1 MVDRR
6 PTRKLATIMFSD
18 MVGYSALVGRDERL
32 AFRLLEQHRRLVRA
46 TLPRYGG
53 REVDTIGDAFLVEFD
68 SALLA
73 AQCAIAIHQALAVLP
88 PKQPGDPRV
97 VLRIALHLGDI
108 ERPGG
113 QIYGDIYGDTVNIAA
128 RLQELAPRGGIA
140 LSAPVLH
147 QIEQRIV
154 LPYHSLGRPALKNIT
169 HPPEVFTVDAE
180 AILAAPSQDDAATLG
195 AGAEPPRRR
204 WLLPLAAAALVLVSG
219 AAGLAASYLRGPA
232 GTAAPSTQAVPLDTT
247 SAATPAADSAAGTV
261 DGAAAGDERDGRS
274 VAVLPFENR
283 SADADNAFFAD
294 GVQDEIVTRLAKV
307 AALKVVSR
315 ASTQSYGPKPADLA
329 LVASELGVSNLLH
342 GSVQRAGALVRVNVQ
357 LIDARTRGVRWAET
371 YDRRLADSL
380 TVQNEVATAIAR
392 ALDAKLTPAEAIALQ
407 EIPTTDPK
415 AYDAYLRGRAYQTR
429 AEISPEKFRGAIR
442 HYRDAVRLDPEFALA
457 WARLAFVHGALY
469 RFDYDHTP
477 ERRAQAERA
486 AREAVRLQPELGESF
501 LALGHVLYFA
511 DRKYDEALQAFEE
524 ARRRLPND
532 PDALMAISY
541 VKRRQGRI
549 DEAIVLQR
557 EAASR
562 DPRNTSLLQ
571 QFAISLILTRKGF
584 GEADGVLARALKIAP
599 QDSSLLAAQVSIAQ
613 ARGDLARAAAVLRD
627 APKKPDDWFLFN
639 TRVEQWLYERDYR
652 TAIDELES
660 ALASAPPDRGAT
672 IGPYYVQL
680 AIARRRAGDAA
691 GAQASAQRGI
701 DLVEKLRRDGFD
713 TPLVAASLAQLR
725 AELGDSDGA
734 RREATLAER
743 GFANDAVFGPYAH
756 EVRARVEAALGH
768 ADAAIPELEHL
779 LVTVY
784 SSNQYLTPMT
794 PALLRL
800 DPAWDR
806 LRGNPRFD
814 RLLTPDPA

>member
-46 TLPRYGG
+46 TLSRFAG

-73 AQCAIAIHQALAVLP
+73 AQCAIAIHQRLAAQP
-88 PKQPGDPRV
+88 PKQPDDPRV
-97 VLRIALHLGDI
+97 VLRVALHLGDV

-113 QIYGDIYGDTVNIAA
+113 QIYGDTVNIAA
-128 RLQELAPRGGIA
+128 RLQELAPPGGIA
-140 LSAPVLH
+140 LSAPVLQ
-147 QIEQRIV
+147 QIEPRIA
-154 LPYHSLGRPALKNIT
+154 LPYRSLGRPALKNIAY
-169 HPPEVFTVDAE
+169 PPEVFAVDA
-180 AILAAPSQDDAATLG
+180 AALLAAPDQADATALGSGFDAA
-195 AGAEPPRRR
+195 PRR
-204 WLLPLAAAALVLVSG
+204 WLRPAGAVAAIAAVAVALGLAVWRPRPAPVAAAVPPAP
-219 AAGLAASYLRGPA
+219 AA
-232 GTAAPSTQAVPLDTT
+232 
-247 SAATPAADSAAGTV
+247 AATPATGTTEAD
-261 DGAAAGDERDGRS
+261 DGQRS

-283 SADADNAFFAD
+283 SEQAENAFFAD

-315 ASTQSYGPKPADLA
+315 ASTQGYGPRPADLA
-329 LVASELGVSNLLH
+329 AVAEALGVANLLQ
-342 GSVQRAGALVRVNVQ
+342 GSVQRAGTLVRVNVQ
-357 LIDARTRGVRWAET
+357 LIDARSRAVRWAES

-380 TVQNEVATAIAR
+380 TVQNEVANAIAH
-392 ALDAKLTPAEAIALQ
+392 ALNAQLTPAETIALQ
-407 EIPTTDPK
+407 EIPTTDPR

-469 RFDYDHTP
+469 WFDYDHTP
-477 ERRAQAERA
+477 EHKAQAEHA
-486 AREAVRLQPELGESF
+486 AHEAVRLQPELGESF

-511 DRKYDEALQAFEE
+511 DRRYDEALKAFEQ
-524 ARRRLPND
+524 ARQRLPND
-532 PDALMAISY
+532 PEALMAISY

-549 DEAIVLQR
+549 DEAITLQR

-584 GEADGVLARALKIAP
+584 AEADAVLARALAITP
-599 QDSSLLAAQVSIAQ
+599 QDSSLLAAKISVAQ
-613 ARGDLARAAAVLRD
+613 AEGDLPRAAAVLRD
-627 APKKPDDWFLFN
+627 APQKPDDWFLFN
-639 TRVEQWLYERDYR
+639 TRVAQWLYERDYR
-652 TAIDELES
+652 TAIAELES
-660 ALASAPPDRGAT
+660 ALAAAPPDRGAT

-680 AIARRRAGDAA
+680 AQARKLAGDAA
-691 GAQASAQRGI
+691 GAAASAQRGI
-701 DLVEKLRRDGFD
+701 ALVESLRRSGFD

-725 AELGDSDGA
+725 AELGDADGA
-734 RREATLAER
+734 RREAALAEK
-743 GFANDAVFGPYAH
+743 GFSGDAVFGPYAR
-756 EVRARVEAALGH
+756 EVRARVEAALGN
-768 ADAAIPELEHL
+768 ADGALPALEPL
-779 LVTVY
+779 LGAVY
-784 SSNQYLTPMT
+784 SSNQYLTPLT

-800 DPAWDR
+800 DPTWDR
-806 LRGNPRFD
+806 LRGDARFE
-814 RLLTPDPA
+814 RLLQPPPGPQAAR